1 MTRLI
6 GRLDLNEVLNSLPTA
21 ADAPFNAYRRQHDP
35 ICLPDTRVGLLQEIY
50 SSADGQDERCTFRL
64 NGLAGTGKSTIA
76 RTVAR
81 RYLDQKRLGA
91 SFFFSR
97 GGGEVG
103 HAGKFITS
111 IAWQLAANIPSLD
124 QHICNAITGRRDIAS
139 QSLRDQWQQLVL
151 RPLSKLG
158 ENAGPSSYVVIV
170 DALDECDSDINI
182 RTIIHLLGEARSLK
196 TVRLRV
202 FLTCRPEVAIRYG
215 FYQVPDAEYRD
226 FVLHN
231 ISSATV
237 DHDISVFLEHSF
249 KIIGQELCLSA
260 CWPGEEI
267 IRRLIQIASGLFIW
281 AAAAC
286 RFIHEG
292 KRFATRRL
300 DTILQGSGSAPTAP
314 EKHLDEIYT
323 TVLRQS
329 VAPEYTDEEKEEAY
343 CMLRTTLGSIV
354 ILLSPLSAS
363 SLSKLLRI
371 KKEVTDQTLNDLHS
385 VLDVPKDQSQP
396 LRLHHPSFRDYL
408 LNNSRCRDQDLW
420 VDEKQAHQTLAD
432 RCIQLMSTLLK
443 QDICGVDTP
452 SMLIADV
459 ESSLIKCSIP
469 SEVQLRMSLLDTAS
483 SEERRSALR

>member
-1 MTRLI
+1 
-6 GRLDLNEVLNSLPTA
+6 LP
-21 ADAPFNAYRRQHDP
+21 
-35 ICLPDTRVGLLQEIY
+35 
-50 SSADGQDERCTFRL
+50 
-64 NGLAGTGKSTIA
+64 

-237 DHDISVFLEHSF
+237 DHDISVF
-249 KIIGQELCLSA
+249 
-260 CWPGEEI
+260 P
-267 IRRLIQIASGLFIW
+267 
-281 AAAAC
+281 
-286 RFIHEG
+286 
-292 KRFATRRL
+292 
-300 DTILQGSGSAPTAP
+300 
-314 EKHLDEIYT
+314 
-323 TVLRQS
+323 
-329 VAPEYTDEEKEEAY
+329 
-343 CMLRTTLGSIV
+343 
-354 ILLSPLSAS
+354 
-363 SLSKLLRI
+363 
-371 KKEVTDQTLNDLHS
+371 
-385 VLDVPKDQSQP
+385 
-396 LRLHHPSFRDYL
+396 
-408 LNNSRCRDQDLW
+408 
-420 VDEKQAHQTLAD
+420 
-432 RCIQLMSTLLK
+432 
-443 QDICGVDTP
+443 
-452 SMLIADV
+452 
-459 ESSLIKCSIP
+459 
-469 SEVQLRMSLLDTAS
+469 
-483 SEERRSALR
+483 